1 MALIICRECGKKYS
15 DYAEQCP
22 VCGCPTSIQQKIS
35 NNVNQQI
42 STDTDVINPEDV
54 CDSLDEENEVD
65 LLDAKQETGS
75 DQDTESHDKSISSE
89 LECFNQEL
97 SAPENR
103 DFKEISKN
111 SLSNNTSKVK
121 TVEEQEKELIRFLA
135 FIFLIPAGLLMIFM
149 MIPSQSNFSSS
160 NPNGSA
166 SSSGSKSKASFDPAV
181 SMQNKVIYYPDSRFP
196 YLNTKDYKLVT
207 GDLAR
212 IQYRMIRNRH
222 NAKNFPSVLIGNGR
236 WKNSKCN
243 TSLPTLG
250 LYMYSPACNNLIT
263 VNYFN
268 GSIVYEHQIEV
279 ITTIAHEW
287 GHHIINMSRRPVS
300 GSQNEI
306 LSDCFA
312 GVYLA
317 YLDKYNLV
325 TEKEAI
331 DSIEMMGQIGI
342 THGTGIHGTPQ
353 QRINAITSAAM
364 FMSDPSNADNQFR
377 WNSFCKGLEGII
389 DISKG
394 LP

>member
-1 MALIICRECGKKYS
+1 MALIKCRECGKQYS
-15 DYAEQCP
+15 DFAEQCP
-22 VCGCPTSIQQKIS
+22 SCACPTIHQTKARNTSSESITPETEIHSQEDKDKSLESEAIALTGS
-35 NNVNQQI
+35 NK
-42 STDTDVINPEDV
+42 SGFEK
-54 CDSLDEENEVD
+54 E
-65 LLDAKQETGS
+65 LLD
-75 DQDTESHDKSISSE
+75 DTY
-89 LECFNQEL
+89 EL
-97 SAPENR
+97 SSLPNR
-103 DFKEISKN
+103 KN
-111 SLSNNTSKVK
+111 SIESKANVLSREVTPRNPDSPWHTCLLPLLLFIAIPVILSPVIFLGSNNTSSKN
-121 TVEEQEKELIRFLA
+121 TNLRN
-135 FIFLIPAGLLMIFM
+135 PAK
-149 MIPSQSNFSSS
+149 
-160 NPNGSA
+160 
-166 SSSGSKSKASFDPAV
+166 KSTFDPAV
-181 SMQNKVIYYPDSRFP
+181 SMQSRVTYVPDSKFP

-212 IQYRMIRNRH
+212 IQYRMLRNRS

-243 TSLPTLG
+243 SSLPTLG
-250 LYMYSPACNNLIT
+250 LYMYSPDCKNLIT

-287 GHHIINMSRRPVS
+287 GHHMINMSRRPVS
-300 GSQNEI
+300 VSQNEI

-331 DSIEMMGQIGI
+331 DSIEMMGQIGN
-342 THGTGIHGTPQ
+342 THGTGVHGTPQ
-353 QRINAITSAAM
+353 QRINAITSAAVY
-364 FMSDPSNADNQFR
+364 MSDPSKTENQYM
-377 WNSFCKGLEGII
+377 WNNFCKGLEGII

>member
-1 MALIICRECGKKYS
+1 MTLIKCRECGKQYS
-15 DYAEQCP
+15 DLAEQCP
-22 VCGCPTSIQQKIS
+22 SCACPTIHQVKEGDKSFKSIIPE
-35 NNVNQQI
+35 
-42 STDTDVINPEDV
+42 TDIQPQEDK
-54 CDSLDEENEVD
+54 DKSLKSEV
-65 LLDAKQETGS
+65 AASTGS
-75 DQDTESHDKSISSE
+75 IKNALEKKTLDYTSE
-89 LECFNQEL
+89 L
-97 SAPENR
+97 SSSPNR
-103 DFKEISKN
+103 KKSTEGKDNIFSREVIPRNPAKAWDSCITTIIFICIGGGLFLLTVIATNLNRTEP
-111 SLSNNTSKVK
+111 NNTS
-121 TVEEQEKELIRFLA
+121 
-135 FIFLIPAGLLMIFM
+135 
-149 MIPSQSNFSSS
+149 SS
-160 NPNGSA
+160 NRAKKNA
-166 SSSGSKSKASFDPAV
+166 FDPAV
-181 SMQNKVIYYPDSRFP
+181 SMQSRVTYVPDSRFP

-212 IQYRMIRNRH
+212 IQYRMLRNRS

-243 TSLPTLG
+243 SSLPTLG
-250 LYMYSPACNNLIT
+250 LYMYSPDCKNLIT

-268 GSIVYEHQIEV
+268 GSIIYEHQIEV

-287 GHHIINMSRRPVS
+287 GHHMINMSRRPVS
-300 GSQNEI
+300 ASQNEI

-325 TEKEAI
+325 TKKEAI

-353 QRINAITSAAM
+353 QRINAITSAAVY
-364 FMSDPSNADNQFR
+364 MSDPSKTENQYM
-377 WNSFCKGLEGII
+377 WNNFCKGLEGII